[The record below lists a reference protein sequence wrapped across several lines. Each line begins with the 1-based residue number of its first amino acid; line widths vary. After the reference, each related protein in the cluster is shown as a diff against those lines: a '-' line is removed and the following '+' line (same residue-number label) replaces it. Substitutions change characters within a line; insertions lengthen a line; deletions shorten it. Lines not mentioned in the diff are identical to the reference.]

1 MSSRSSFF
9 SSSVGTK
16 VLVALTGLALF
27 AYLILHLAGNVMV
40 FLGPEIFNSYS
51 DKLISNPLIVPVE
64 LGLLAIFLLHIFKA
78 VRATMDNR
86 AARPLAYSR
95 KNWAGGASRKSLA
108 SSTMIWTGLFTLV
121 FVIIHVRGFKY
132 GPHYD
137 FDAAGHS
144 IRDLYR
150 LEMEAFSNPVT
161 VAFYAIAVLIVGIH
175 LWHGFWSAFQ
185 SLGTGD
191 NRTSRQI
198 QRIGWALAVII
209 AVGFFIIPIWAHFL
223 GGRS

>member
-95 KNWAGGASRKSLA
+95 KNRAGGASRKSLA